1 MFGGSFAG
9 SYRTSCSW
17 ISIIK
22 IVLIETF
29 QQFENRKGDGI
40 KIESFAVEIFD

>member
-17 ISIIK
+17 ISNEA
-22 IVLIETF
+22 LIETF

-40 KIESFAVEIFD
+40 KIESFAVEIF